1 MDIAKL
7 LVTEIPPLFSSFYRL
22 HQCLCPMSQ
31 DSGWLCMFVVLGVLT
46 STCLHSCLVST
57 TVATTTTTTIIPEV
71 LEPEI
76 KSLRTSLTG
85 SLDHRLELGV
95 LPKSGSTASFHHSSS
110 AHRLAGSS
118 SKFGSIRNIKVSS
131 TLIRAVHFPRNNS
144 IIREEVKSID
154 SSAEFNGCDDGG
166 SVSSP
171 LADHSP
177 GAAAV
182 ATAAAAAPP
191 LGVGGGPFPD
201 STTKYRGGRRGAVYR
216 AQHKSSG
223 SNVID
228 FLKRGECRVRLG

>member
-1 MDIAKL
+1 
-7 LVTEIPPLFSSFYRL
+7 
-22 HQCLCPMSQ
+22 MSQ

-46 STCLHSCLVST
+46 PSCLHSCSVST
-57 TVATTTTTTIIPEV
+57 TVATATTTTIIPEV

-154 SSAEFNGCDDGG
+154 SSARDSTVMVVVVLC
-166 SVSSP
+166 P
-171 LADHSP
+171 
-177 GAAAV
+177 
-182 ATAAAAAPP
+182 PP
-191 LGVGGGPFPD
+191 LQIIHL
-201 STTKYRGGRRGAVYR
+201 GRRPWQQQR
-216 AQHKSSG
+216 QQQH
-223 SNVID
+223 
-228 FLKRGECRVRLG
+228 L

>member
-1 MDIAKL
+1 
-7 LVTEIPPLFSSFYRL
+7 
-22 HQCLCPMSQ
+22 MSQ

-46 STCLHSCLVST
+46 SPCLQSCSVST
-57 TVATTTTTTIIPEV
+57 TVDTTTTTIIPEV

-154 SSAEFNGCDDGG
+154 SSARLNGDGGGG

-201 STTKYRGGRRGAVYR
+201 STTRYRGGRRGAVYR

-223 SNVID
+223 STVID
-228 FLKRGECRVRLG
+228 FLKRGECIVRLWDVERSPPQLHR

>member
-7 LVTEIPPLFSSFYRL
+7 LVTEIPPLFFFLSTP
-22 HQCLCPMSQ
+22 PMSL
-31 DSGWLCMFVVLGVLT
+31 SNVSRLGGWLCMFVVLGVLT
-46 STCLHSCLVST
+46 SSCLHSCSVST

-154 SSAEFNGCDDGG
+154 SSARLNGGGGGG

-171 LADHSP
+171 LQIIH
-177 GAAAV
+177 
-182 ATAAAAAPP
+182 
-191 LGVGGGPFPD
+191 L
-201 STTKYRGGRRGAVYR
+201 GRRPWQLQRQQQHLWAWAVDHFQIR
-216 AQHKSSG
+216 RDTAVVDGVQSIERST
-223 SNVID
+223 
-228 FLKRGECRVRLG
+228 RVPDPL

>member
-7 LVTEIPPLFSSFYRL
+7 LVTEIPPLFFFLSTP
-22 HQCLCPMSQ
+22 PMSL
-31 DSGWLCMFVVLGVLT
+31 SNVSRLGGWLCMFVVLGVLT
-46 STCLHSCLVST
+46 SPCLHSCSVST
-57 TVATTTTTTIIPEV
+57 TVATTTTTIIPEV

-154 SSAEFNGCDDGG
+154 SSARLNGDGGGG

-182 ATAAAAAPP
+182 ATAAAAAAP

-201 STTKYRGGRRGAVYR
+201 STRYRGGRRGAVYR

-223 SNVID
+223 STVID
-228 FLKRGECRVRLG
+228 FLKRGECIVRLG